1 MTAPVRARAP
11 GSPHR
16 LWLRTGVSPSGRAH
30 EREIEIPDLTLL
42 PVPPLE
48 TSDDPVAAARSAGLR
63 YTPDVGPGIT
73 RRRAGRGWSYIDP
86 DGDII
91 RNAKELERI
100 RALVIPPAW
109 TDVWINPSP
118 RGHIQATGR
127 DARGRKQYR
136 YHDKWRATRDE
147 TKFSRMTAFGEALP
161 RIRERV
167 AADLALPGLPR
178 EKILAIAVR
187 LLDEALIRVGNAEY
201 ARENDSYGLTTLRDD
216 HVDVLGATVR
226 FTFRG
231 KSGKTHEI
239 DVRDHRVARIISRM
253 QDLPG
258 EHLFQYLDADGEPRA
273 IGSEDVN
280 AYLHEIAGEAF
291 TAKDFRTW
299 GGTVLA
305 ARQLRELGPFESQTA
320 MKANVVA
327 AIDVV
332 AARLGNTRAVCRA
345 AYIHPAILLGYESG
359 ELCLFDCNDVDAPGL
374 DADERWALAF
384 LKTRVVGDG

>member
-1 MTAPVRARAP
+1 M
-11 GSPHR
+11 
-16 LWLRTGVSPSGRAH
+16 
-30 EREIEIPDLTLL
+30 EIP
-42 PVPPLE
+42 
-48 TSDDPVAAARSAGLR
+48 DDPVAAARAAGLR
-63 YTPDVGPGIT
+63 YTPDIGPGIT

-86 DGDII
+86 DGVVI
-91 RNAKELERI
+91 RDAKELQRI

-109 TDVWINPSP
+109 TNVWINPDP

-147 TKFSRMTAFGEALP
+147 TKFSRMIAFGEALP

-167 AADLALPGLPR
+167 AADLGLPGLPR
-178 EKILAIAVR
+178 EKTLAIAVR
-187 LLDEALIRVGNAEY
+187 LLDEALIRVGNTEY

-216 HVDVLGATVR
+216 HVDVSGSTVH

-231 KSGKTHEI
+231 KSGKTQEI
-239 DVRDHRVARIISRM
+239 DVRDRRVARNISRM

-258 EHLFQYLDADGEPRA
+258 EHLFQYLDADGTPHA

-280 AYLHEIAGEAF
+280 AYLQEIAGEAF

-305 ARQLRELGPFESQTA
+305 ARSLRERGPFESQTA
-320 MKANVVA
+320 MKANIVA
-327 AIDVV
+327 AIDDV
-332 AARLGNTRAVCRA
+332 AARLGNTRAVCRS
-345 AYIHPAILLGYESG
+345 AYIHPAVLLGYESG
-359 ELCLFDCNDVDAPGL
+359 ELCLFNCDDEGEPGL

-384 LKTRVVGDG
+384 LRTKGGGSCGRTVSVAVRRVSGCQESRSS

>member
-1 MTAPVRARAP
+1 MM
-11 GSPHR
+11 
-16 LWLRTGVSPSGRAH
+16 
-30 EREIEIPDLTLL
+30 
-42 PVPPLE
+42 E
-48 TSDDPVAAARSAGLR
+48 TPDDPVAAARAAGLR
-63 YTPDVGPGIT
+63 YTPDIGPGIT
-73 RRRAGRGWSYIDP
+73 RRRAGKGWSYIDP
-86 DGDII
+86 DGVVI
-91 RNAKELERI
+91 RDAKELQRI

-109 TDVWINPSP
+109 TNVWINPNP

-136 YHDKWRATRDE
+136 YHAKWRATRDE
-147 TKFSRMTAFGEALP
+147 TKFSRMIAFGEALP

-167 AADLALPGLPR
+167 AADLELPGLPR
-178 EKILAIAVR
+178 EKTLAIAVR

-216 HVDVLGATVR
+216 HVDVSGSTVH

-239 DVRDHRVARIISRM
+239 DVRDRRVARIISRM

-258 EHLFQYLDADGEPRA
+258 QHLFQYLDADGEPHA

-280 AYLHEIAGEAF
+280 AYLQEIAGEAF

-305 ARQLRELGPFESQTA
+305 ARSLREHRPLRERDRDEGEHRHRGRRRGRAPRQHARRLPRRVHPPRRPPRLRERRALPLRLRRHGRTRSRCGRALGVGVSE
-320 MKANVVA
+320 
-327 AIDVV
+327 D
-332 AARLGNTRAVCRA
+332 
-345 AYIHPAILLGYESG
+345 EG
-359 ELCLFDCNDVDAPGL
+359 E
-374 DADERWALAF
+374 
-384 LKTRVVGDG
+384 GDG